1 MSIELYVH
9 KHCMKKETAPPFQC
23 NFGDQH
29 DKIDL
34 TGMRGR
40 PCRSAGRAE
49 RSPNMATDKTGKAHT
64 PGETTGSATRGPQQL
79 RGPLLTFDLAAEAGQ
94 LRAELT
100 YQEGDRN
107 ANTLLKEQ
115 NARVVLTALRRGA
128 RLQEHQTAG
137 WVVLQTITGRIRLRA
152 LGQSVELPAGH
163 LLTLEPNAAHEVEAL
178 EESVFLLTLAWS
190 SGHGDA

>member
-1 MSIELYVH
+1 
-9 KHCMKKETAPPFQC
+9 
-23 NFGDQH
+23 
-29 DKIDL
+29 
-34 TGMRGR
+34 
-40 PCRSAGRAE
+40 
-49 RSPNMATDKTGKAHT
+49 MAADEAGKAHT
-64 PGETTGSATRGPQQL
+64 PGETTGSPTRGPQQL
-79 RGPLLTFDLAAEAGQ
+79 RGALLTFDLAAEAGQ

-115 NARVVLTALRRGA
+115 NARVVLTALRQGA
-128 RLQEHQTAG
+128 RLHEHQTAG
-137 WVVLQTITGRIRLRA
+137 WVVIQTITGRIRLRA

-190 SGHGDA
+190 SGLGEA